1 MSNYEQKNNS
11 GAIFKNDKK
20 TKDEQPDYQG
30 KIVVDNVERNVAL
43 WVKTSKAGTKY
54 FSVALKDTAPA
65 EPYTAPQPPTQTTND
80 TFLQS
85 DLPF

>member
-20 TKDEQPDYQG
+20 TNDSQPDYQG

-54 FSVALKDTAPA
+54 FSVALKDSTPT
-65 EPYTAPQPPTQTTND
+65 EPYSAPQPPTQTTND